1 MENEA
6 WKEEYQKRAEE
17 RGRAVE
23 AAQARIDALIARAG
37 GPVMVVKSGEQ
48 DRLSVRFKKLDDLA
62 CEKLKEKKY
71 TRKSSALIDVLCDE
85 IEKMDGQMTDM
96 ANTIDRMEAALYNV
110 INEREQ
116 LKRDLHSAVTY
127 DWVLRPCHFCAHL
140 EEPSNATPCETCLH
154 HKGKPGFEWRGVPDK
169 EE

>member
-1 MENEA
+1 MEENEN
-6 WKEEYQKRAEE
+6 WKEEYRKRAEE
-17 RGRAVE
+17 RVRAVE

-37 GPVMVVKSGEQ
+37 GPMMVARNVQESEEEKHEDTLQALFDIG
-48 DRLSVRFKKLDDLA
+48 DYKNGGDLTVWIR
-62 CEKLKEKKY
+62 EL
-71 TRKSSALIDVLCDE
+71 
-85 IEKMDGQMTDM
+85 TD
-96 ANTIDRMEAALYNV
+96 TIDRLEAALYNV

-154 HKGKPGFEWRGVPDK
+154 HKEKPGFEWRGVQEVK
-169 EE
+169 EDDA

>member
-1 MENEA
+1 M
-6 WKEEYQKRAEE
+6 
-17 RGRAVE
+17 E

-37 GPVMVVKSGEQ
+37 GPMMVARNVQESEEEKHEDTLQALFDIG
-48 DRLSVRFKKLDDLA
+48 DYKNGGDLTVWIR
-62 CEKLKEKKY
+62 EL
-71 TRKSSALIDVLCDE
+71 
-85 IEKMDGQMTDM
+85 TD
-96 ANTIDRMEAALYNV
+96 TIDRLEAALYNV

-154 HKGKPGFEWRGVPDK
+154 HKEKPGFEWRGVQEVK
-169 EE
+169 EDDA

>member
-1 MENEA
+1 MDPRREGAMETL
-6 WKEEYQKRAEE
+6 RAIDQ
-17 RGRAVE
+17 AT
-23 AAQARIDALIARAG
+23 ARIDALIARAG

-96 ANTIDRMEAALYNV
+96 ANTIDRLEAALHNV

-116 LKRDLHSAVTY
+116 LKRDLHSAATV
-127 DWVLRPCHFCAHL
+127 DGLSCGCRFCAHENKGFD
-140 EEPSNATPCETCLH
+140 EEPCKTCVALE
-154 HKGKPGFEWRGVPDK
+154 GCQCFEWRGIP
-169 EE
+169 EEADAHE